1 LSSRERI
8 KNNGEGRARV
18 NDDDD
23 PSTERNKTRNIFAA
37 KNLLSSDAETT
48 TREREKQKKKAKE
61 FREHTDEKSK
71 IK

>member
-1 LSSRERI
+1 
-8 KNNGEGRARV
+8 V